1 MHTNDALITQRQNQS
16 KNEKHKKMLYKYYGA
31 QYEYEYEYEYEYAY
45 VYVIYVTDIYIY
57 MGTSTRVCTYVSQY
71 GNTSIWA
78 AVTSTSTATAS
89 TNNETKRKSKN
100 KERKPKAAAK
110 PNKVCYTFLPL
121 AINYALTALRTSTC
135 MCVSVYECMG
145 VSARVRVGVRECIVT
160 LLGLNGRIC
169 LWLMA
174 ELV

>member
-1 MHTNDALITQRQNQS
+1 MD
-16 KNEKHKKMLYKYYGA
+16 
-31 QYEYEYEYEYEYAY
+31 
-45 VYVIYVTDIYIY
+45 
-57 MGTSTRVCTYVSQY
+57 TSTRVCTYVSQY

-78 AVTSTSTATAS
+78 ALTSTSTATATAS

-135 MCVSVYECMG
+135 MCVCMSV
-145 VSARVRVGVRECIVT
+145 
-160 LLGLNGRIC
+160 
-169 LWLMA
+169 
-174 ELV
+174 LVYGCEWAYGCA